1 MKKIYKKTHE
11 KQNKINSRNYNKK
24 KKKIKVISLPFS
36 RKQL

>member
-24 KKKIKVISLPFS
+24 KKKKL
-36 RKQL
+36 K